1 MDKANARNLIEYT
14 ITMCIMTSV
23 IQTAIPNL
31 NDLFLVAKNIH
42 ILGVVEL
49 EDLVAI
55 QVGLTLYLRVS
66 ILKMQQC

>member
-1 MDKANARNLIEYT
+1 MDKANARALIEYT

-23 IQTAIPNL
+23 IQTAIPNSS
-31 NDLFLVAKNIH
+31 DLFLVAKNIH
-42 ILGVVEL
+42 ILGVVEP

-66 ILKMQQC
+66 SLKMQQY